1 MKKLIPIALSA
12 ALLLSGCGQTAGS
25 APAPAQT
32 AASTVTTAEAAASS
46 KTTPDG
52 VDKAETVYAKANAN
66 GTVTETTVEATL
78 KAREGATISDVADLQ
93 DITNKEG
100 DEEYITGADH
110 TLLWQNHGTSITYEG
125 RSDASLPVSIGVTYY
140 LDGQEISPDAL
151 AGRSGRVRIRFDYTN
166 QACQTVRID
175 GQEYTVR
182 VPFTAI
188 TALIL
193 DGTRFTNIAP
203 ENGKAMDLDGQ
214 TAVLGMA
221 MPGLADS
228 LHLNEFEPLKD
239 TEIPDYFE
247 VSADVTDF
255 ALDFTATILTP
266 SALNDLDLSDTNDL
280 DELSDALNSLTDA
293 TDEIAD
299 GAGDL
304 ADGIQSYYDGFHT
317 YADGV
322 QSVNEGAEALADGLS
337 QLYDNGQTL
346 LTGIQALRDGLST
359 ISSSVHEMNGDSTDS
374 SQKDMQAKLNE
385 ALAPAI
391 ADYGATLVTD
401 VCNDADMQ
409 AALQDLTQSQQD
421 ALNAALQN
429 ALGKAVDKDT
439 PALAGNVAATVSD
452 LLMQSV
458 TSGFAQLSTGLDQLA
473 SGSDELAQGADAYIK
488 AVGQASQGADVLAKG
503 SAELDDASAALY
515 SGLAELHDGAE
526 ALHNGVQEFSDKVED
541 ELSDDLG
548 SGLQDVVRRLKAMQQ
563 AGKAYQ
569 SFTGLADGM
578 TGNVKF
584 IVETAEIQ

>member
-1 MKKLIPIALSA
+1 MKKMIPIALSA
-12 ALLLSGCGQTAGS
+12 ALLLSGCGQTADP

-52 VDKAETVYAKANAN
+52 VDKAETVYAKANAS

-110 TLLWQNHGTSITYEG
+110 SLLWQNHGTSITYEG

-166 QACQTVRID
+166 QTCQTVRID

-239 TEIPDYFE
+239 TEISDYFE

-293 TDEIAD
+293 TDEIAN

-322 QSVNEGAEALADGLS
+322 QSVNEGAEALAEGLS
-337 QLYDNGQTL
+337 HLYDNGQTL
-346 LTGIQALRDGLST
+346 LTGIQALRDGLNT
-359 ISSSVHEMNGDSTDS
+359 ISNSVHEMNGDSTDS
-374 SQKDMQAKLNE
+374 SQEDMQAKLND

-409 AALQDLTQSQQD
+409 AALQDLTQDQQD
-421 ALNAALQN
+421 ALNAALQK

-439 PALAGNVAATVSD
+439 PALVGNVAATVSD

-458 TSGFAQLSTGLDQLA
+458 ASSFAQLSAGLDQLA

-488 AVGQASQGADVLAKG
+488 AVGQASQGADALAKG

-526 ALHNGVQEFSDKVED
+526 ALHNGAQEFSDKVED

-569 SFTGLADGM
+569 SFAGLADGM

>member
-32 AASTVTTAEAAASS
+32 AASTVTTVEAAASS

-52 VDKAETVYAKANAN
+52 VDKAETVYAKANAS

-100 DEEYITGADH
+100 DEEYIPGADH

-166 QACQTVRID
+166 QTHQTVRID
-175 GQEYTVR
+175 GQEYTVC

-280 DELSDALNSLTDA
+280 DKLSDALNSLTDA

-359 ISSSVHEMNGDSTDS
+359 ISNSVHEMNGDSTDS
-374 SQKDMQAKLNE
+374 SQEDMQSKLNE

-409 AALQDLTQSQQD
+409 AALQNLTQDQQD
-421 ALNAALQN
+421 TLNAALQK
-429 ALGKAVDKDT
+429 ALGSAVAKDT

-458 TSGFAQLSTGLDQLA
+458 ASGFAQLSTGLDQLA

-488 AVGQASQGADVLAKG
+488 AVGQASQGADALAKG

-526 ALHNGVQEFSDKVED
+526 ALHNGAQEFSDKVED

-548 SGLQDVVRRLKAMQQ
+548 SGLQDIVRRLKAMQQ

-569 SFTGLADGM
+569 SFAGLADGM

>member
-12 ALLLSGCGQTAGS
+12 ALLLSGCGQTANS

-193 DGTRFTNIAP
+193 DGTRFTNIAS

-214 TAVLGMA
+214 TAVLGMT

-293 TDEIAD
+293 TDEIAG

-359 ISSSVHEMNGDSTDS
+359 ISNSVHEMNGDRTDS
-374 SQKDMQAKLNE
+374 SQEDMQAKLNE

-409 AALQDLTQSQQD
+409 AALQDLTQDQQD
-421 ALNAALQN
+421 ALNAALQK
-429 ALGKAVDKDT
+429 ALGSAVANDT
-439 PALAGNVAATVSD
+439 PALVGNVAATVSD

-458 TSGFAQLSTGLDQLA
+458 ASGFAQLSTGLDQLA

-488 AVGQASQGADVLAKG
+488 VVGQASQGADALAKG

-526 ALHNGVQEFSDKVED
+526 ALHNGAQEFSDKVED
-541 ELSDDLG
+541 ELGDDLG
-548 SGLQDVVRRLKAMQQ
+548 SGLQDIVRRLKAMQQ

-569 SFTGLADGM
+569 SFAGLADGM

>member
-32 AASTVTTAEAAASS
+32 AAGTVTTAEAAASS

-78 KAREGATISDVADLQ
+78 KAREGATISDVADLRE
-93 DITNKEG
+93 ITNQEG
-100 DEEYITGADH
+100 DEEYIAGADH

-166 QACQTVRID
+166 LTHQIVRID
-175 GQEYTVR
+175 GQEYTVC

-193 DGTRFTNIAP
+193 DGTRFTNIAS

-346 LTGIQALRDGLST
+346 LTGIQALRDGLNA
-359 ISSSVHEMNGDSTDS
+359 ISSSVHEMNGDRTDS
-374 SQKDMQAKLNE
+374 SQEDMQAKLNE

-391 ADYGATLVTD
+391 ADYGTTLVTD

-409 AALQDLTQSQQD
+409 AALHTLTQSQQD
-421 ALNAALQN
+421 AVNAALQK
-429 ALGKAVDKDT
+429 ALGSAVAKDT
-439 PALAGNVAATVSD
+439 PALAGNVAATVSE

-458 TSGFAQLSTGLDQLA
+458 ASGFAQLSTGLDQLA

-488 AVGQASQGADVLAKG
+488 AVRQASQGADALAKG

-526 ALHNGVQEFSDKVED
+526 ALHNGAQEFSDKVED

-569 SFTGLADGM
+569 SFAGLADGM